1 MATKFFVPKFI
12 TIEDRLAG
20 LLTFRQL
27 FALLGAFLLSF
38 FVFRINHLLG
48 FLTGL
53 ISFASASLLTFVYIN
68 GKPLM
73 NILPRVLDFFFRS
86 RKFAWQRIEKI
97 TYKEVVLPKE
107 LDTEARDEVWPRAR
121 NKIVSEAG
129 LPKIPQRKIITDQTE
144 VILEYPETN
153 TKEKL
158 TISLKEP
165 MALQAE
171 EINRFVHRHLLNPQ
185 NPYRL
190 FPYVKF
196 YRTLR

>member
-1 MATKFFVPKFI
+1 MASRFFVPKFV
-12 TIEDRLAG
+12 TIEDKLAG

-38 FVFRINHLLG
+38 FVFKINQFLGLL
-48 FLTGL
+48 TAL
-53 ISFASASLLTFVYIN
+53 ISFALAFLFTFVYIN
-68 GKPLM
+68 GKPFLY
-73 NILPRVLDFFFRS
+73 ILPEVFDFFFKS
-86 RKFAWQRIEKI
+86 KKFTWQRIEKI
-97 TYKEVVLPKE
+97 TYKEIVLPKE
-107 LDTEARDEVWPRAR
+107 PETE
-121 NKIVSEAG
+121 IG
-129 LPKIPQRKIITDQTE
+129 LPKIPQRKVIPERAE

-153 TKEKL
+153 IKEKL

-165 MALQAE
+165 MALQTE

-196 YRTLR
+196 YRTLK

>member
-1 MATKFFVPKFI
+1 MVGRFFVPKFV

-20 LLTFRQL
+20 ILTFRQV

-38 FVFRINHLLG
+38 FVFKINQFLG
-48 FLTGL
+48 ILTAL
-53 ISFASASLLTFVYIN
+53 ISFSLAFLFTFVYIN
-68 GKPLM
+68 GKPFFY
-73 NILPRVLDFFFRS
+73 ILPSFLDLIFKS
-86 RKFAWQRIEKI
+86 KKFTWQRIEKI

-107 LDTEARDEVWPRAR
+107 LGAEM
-121 NKIVSEAG
+121 G
-129 LPKIPQRKIITDQTE
+129 LPKIPQRKIITDRAE

-153 TKEKL
+153 IKEKL
-158 TISLKEP
+158 TISLEEP

-171 EINRFVHRHLLNPQ
+171 EINRLVHRHLLNPQ

-196 YRTLR
+196 YRTLK